1 MLHHDVGGIAVS
13 ERAVDFPGEGESPL
27 TFSHLE
33 TVMKINEQ
41 FFFEF
46 NGEEHIRSV
55 FI

>member
-1 MLHHDVGGIAVS
+1 MASAQALA
-13 ERAVDFPGEGESPL
+13 RKNNSPL

-33 TVMKINEQ
+33 TVIEMNEK

-55 FI
+55 YT